1 LNNDDYKNLAEIMGL
16 EEYRKLQEYKDTLE
30 GWKHRAES
38 ALGDQ
43 NEIIID
49 GLLEEA
55 QGKPFDKA
63 ILRKLEREKE
73 FLACVKDSKEIVAGI
88 IVVDESFMDR
98 LDELEDETENLDLD
112 GNFLEGFGWSFFG
125 LTIGGPE
132 VNRTCRLS
140 STGRPACLRYKI
152 EQIWGP

>member
-1 LNNDDYKNLAEIMGL
+1 MAEISGH
-16 EEYRKLQEYKDTLE
+16 EEYRKLQEYKETLE
-30 GWKHRAES
+30 GWKLRAET

-43 NEIIID
+43 NEILID
-49 GLLEEA
+49 ALLEEA
-55 QGKPFDKA
+55 QGKPFDKT

-88 IVVDESFMDR
+88 IVVDESFTDR

-112 GNFLEGFGWSFFG
+112 GNFLQLF
-125 LTIGGPE
+125 LTVGGPE

-140 STGRPACLRYKI
+140 GAGRPACLRYKI

>member
-1 LNNDDYKNLAEIMGL
+1 LNNEDYKNLAEIMGL
-16 EEYRKLQEYKDTLE
+16 EEYRKLQEYKETLE
-30 GWKHRAES
+30 GWKLRAES

-43 NEIIID
+43 NEINID

-73 FLACVKDSKEIVAGI
+73 FLACVKDSKEIFAGI

-112 GNFLEGFGWSFFG
+112 GNFLEGFGWSFLG
-125 LTIGGPE
+125 
-132 VNRTCRLS
+132 
-140 STGRPACLRYKI
+140 
-152 EQIWGP
+152 